1 VSIRLYMDEH
11 VPTPIT
17 QGLRLRD
24 VDVLTVQEDG
34 YVRKPDSLVLERA
47 SSLGRV
53 VFTMDEDFFKETAT
67 LQRAGT
73 RFAGVIYAHQLAITI
88 GQCVK
93 DLELICKAGQPDD
106 HADRI
111 EVLPL

>member
-1 VSIRLYMDEH
+1 MSVRLYMDEH

-24 VDVLTVQEDG
+24 VDVMTVQEDG
-34 YVRKPDSLVLERA
+34 YVKKPDSLVLERA

-53 VFTMDEDFFKETAT
+53 VFTMDEDFFNESAI

-73 RFAGVIYAHQLAITI
+73 HFAGVIYAHQLAITV

-93 DLELICKAGQPDD
+93 DLELICKAGESEDF
-106 HADRI
+106 ADRL